1 MSDNITDEPPGE
13 EIVDIGTT
21 FHDASV
27 TIKYKHGRTGGSRL
41 ISVHPSMQFL

>member
-1 MSDNITDEPPGE
+1 MSDFITDEPPGE

-27 TIKYKHGRTGGSRL
+27 TIKYKHGRIGGSRL
-41 ISVHPSMQFL
+41 ISDRAFLQS